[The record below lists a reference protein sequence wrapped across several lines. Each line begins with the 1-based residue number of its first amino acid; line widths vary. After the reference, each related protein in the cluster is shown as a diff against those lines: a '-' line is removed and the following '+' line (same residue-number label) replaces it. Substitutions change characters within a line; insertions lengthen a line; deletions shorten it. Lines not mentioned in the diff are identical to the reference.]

1 MLLIFFSVEKNFTG
15 DYKMAM
21 APKKMR
27 GGGMVKKMRGGGMVK
42 KMELGGA
49 VGGAGAGKFAGAGA
63 GTLARGASSRA
74 AGAAAGKGLA
84 AAAGKRAA
92 AAGKGSA
99 AGKGLG
105 AGKELAPPAL
115 QPKRPSQPED
125 AKGVRTFEQSLSD
138 FRKQA
143 TARGYNLVPNK
154 KNK

>member
-1 MLLIFFSVEKNFTG
+1 
-15 DYKMAM
+15 MAM
-21 APKKMR
+21 AP
-27 GGGMVKKMRGGGMVK
+27 KKMRGGGMVK

-49 VGGAGAGKFAGAGA
+49 VGGAGAGAGA
-63 GTLARGASSRA
+63 GTGTLLKGAGA
-74 AGAAAGKGLA
+74 AGAV
-84 AAAGKRAA
+84 AGKRAPV
-92 AAGKGSA
+92 AGKRAPA

-115 QPKRPSQPED
+115 QPKRPSQPKRPEP

-154 KNK
+154 KNN

>member
-1 MLLIFFSVEKNFTG
+1 
-15 DYKMAM
+15 MAM

-49 VGGAGAGKFAGAGA
+49 VGGAGAGKLLKGAA
-63 GTLARGASSRA
+63 A
-74 AGAAAGKGLA
+74 AGAAAGKELA
-84 AAAGKRAA
+84 AAAGKRA
-92 AAGKGSA
+92 
-99 AGKGLG
+99 
-105 AGKELAPPAL
+105 
-115 QPKRPSQPED
+115 PSQPKD

-154 KNK
+154 KNN